1 MVALTGP
8 SDYPHPY
15 PQHQTF
21 SWAVGSAPQWTYRE
35 RSHMRLVIDDV
46 GRNLAGAKNTKE
58 LVRALRDA
66 MIGMSLV
73 LWNGVPAHTDL

>member
-1 MVALTGP
+1 
-8 SDYPHPY
+8 
-15 PQHQTF
+15 
-21 SWAVGSAPQWTYRE
+21 
-35 RSHMRLVIDDV
+35 MRLVIDDV